1 MNNKKLCSKGLN
13 QSPINIKTSKI
24 KACASNCNLLF
35 YYRNSNY
42 NIKVFN
48 NNLIISY
55 DKGSYIHYN
64 HDIYDLD
71 KISFSIPSLHKIDKI
86 SYPIEAQLYHRSLNT
101 GDILILSIFI
111 EIDNTISNSKK
122 NLDNLKHIISSKN
135 INLRKTKW
143 NIYSLL
149 PESKAFF
156 IYEGSLPRYP
166 CTENILWIIME
177 DPINCS
183 DNFYNLLKKKIN
195 YKPKRLKKLNNRT
208 IYYNSNTSFK
218 NNKNYGYRL
227 KCLTNKDYNKQCIK
241 LKKNIDIKTIILFFT
256 TIIIII
262 NVLYIL
268 WLLEKGLLT
277 KYFKNFKKYLIN
289 NNIILI

>member
-1 MNNKKLCSKGLN
+1 
-13 QSPINIKTSKI
+13 
-24 KACASNCNLLF
+24 
-35 YYRNSNY
+35 
-42 NIKVFN
+42 
-48 NNLIISY
+48 
-55 DKGSYIHYN
+55 
-64 HDIYDLD
+64 
-71 KISFSIPSLHKIDKI
+71 
-86 SYPIEAQLYHRSLNT
+86 
-101 GDILILSIFI
+101 
-111 EIDNTISNSKK
+111 
-122 NLDNLKHIISSKN
+122 
-135 INLRKTKW
+135 
-143 NIYSLL
+143 
-149 PESKAFF
+149 
-156 IYEGSLPRYP
+156 
-166 CTENILWIIME
+166 ME